1 LQVREMTAGH
11 RPAEA
16 ANAARAQT
24 ISADWRASAWREAKR
39 PEAAPG
45 V

>member
-1 LQVREMTAGH
+1 MASSAPW
-11 RPAEA
+11 RPAKRAEA

-24 ISADWRASAWREAKR
+24 NNDTRRGRGRREAKR

>member
-1 LQVREMTAGH
+1 MAAAHKPTVTPGATA
-11 RPAEA
+11 ACA
-16 ANAARAQT
+16 
-24 ISADWRASAWREAKR
+24 EAKR

>member
-1 LQVREMTAGH
+1 M
-11 RPAEA
+11 
-16 ANAARAQT
+16 ANSASLAARAQT
-24 ISADWRASAWREAKR
+24 NSDALRGRGRREAKR

>member
-1 LQVREMTAGH
+1 MR
-11 RPAEA
+11 RPALRAEA
-16 ANAARAQT
+16 ANAARGLC
-24 ISADWRASAWREAKR
+24 REAKR

>member
-1 LQVREMTAGH
+1 MRLAT
-11 RPAEA
+11 PAE
-16 ANAARAQT
+16 RPKG
-24 ISADWRASAWREAKR
+24 RRGKCREAKR

>member
-1 LQVREMTAGH
+1 MIE
-11 RPAEA
+11 RPASPSEA

-24 ISADWRASAWREAKR
+24 SRPAPLNRRLREAKP

>member
-1 LQVREMTAGH
+1 MTSTR
-11 RPAEA
+11 RPAQQAERP
-16 ANAARAQT
+16 NGRRAK
-24 ISADWRASAWREAKR
+24 WREAKR

>member
-1 LQVREMTAGH
+1 MF
-11 RPAEA
+11 RPHGGR
-16 ANAARAQT
+16 RAQKPLLT
-24 ISADWRASAWREAKR
+24 GAPMRRREAKR

>member
-1 LQVREMTAGH
+1 MAERRASH
-11 RPAEA
+11 RSHAEA

-24 ISADWRASAWREAKR
+24 NSDAGLTSAWREAKR